1 MWLEIP
7 ETCVSSQAD
16 TSLLKLTAQ
25 PNYTNYTQT
34 LFALCLFLFFLQ
46 EFCFI
51 LGLQTLAEGGGSGL
65 CVPYLHTWVTQ
76 LSQHSCPGSCTFL
89 TKAPKLLLLMV
100 YTFAIWEDQQTETP
114 FPWLL
119 MRFPNDS
126 VKLNPGSLNSHN
138 YHGIHQPRIGLCR
151 GADSLL
157 LILNRSLIG
166 EQTAAPLPQ
175 ALARP
180 E

>member
-1 MWLEIP
+1 MSALKLAHP
-7 ETCVSSQAD
+7 
-16 TSLLKLTAQ
+16 LLKLTAQ
-25 PNYTNYTQT
+25 PNYINYTQT
-34 LFALCLFLFFLQ
+34 LFALCLFLFFLR

-65 CVPYLHTWVTQ
+65 CVPYLRVPYLRTWVTR
-76 LSQHSCPGSCTFL
+76 LSQHSCPRSCMYL

-138 YHGIHQPRIGLCR
+138 YHGMHQPRIGLCR
-151 GADSLL
+151 GADNLL
-157 LILNRSLIG
+157 LILNRSLIC